1 MEEIPGWLVALAV
14 PIGALIGVGIT
25 VAVMRK
31 NANDALRT
39 AEHEERMRSLRWA
52 AELAVSEVDAEARL
66 GILELEKLGTDP
78 AIGPREQELIDGALE
93 AAQYDD
99 KLALAN
105 AAPDAEVVF
114 VEDNE
119 AIDGPGG
126 EAGDQPVRKQEDA

>member
-1 MEEIPGWLVALAV
+1 MGEIPGWLLALAV

-25 VAVMRK
+25 VVVTRK

-52 AELAVSEVDAEARL
+52 AELAVSEVDAQARL
-66 GILELEKLGTDP
+66 GVMELEKLGTDP
-78 AIGPREQELIDGALE
+78 AISPREQELIDGALE
-93 AAQYDD
+93 AAQYED
-99 KLALAN
+99 LLVLAN

-119 AIDGPGG
+119 ASDGPGDQ
-126 EAGDQPVRKQEDA
+126 AGDQPVKEEDA

>member
-1 MEEIPGWLVALAV
+1 MGEIPGWLLALAV

-25 VAVMRK
+25 VAVTRK

-52 AELAVSEVDAEARL
+52 AELAVSEVDAQARL
-66 GILELEKLGTDP
+66 GIMELEKLGTDP

-93 AAQYDD
+93 AAQYEDL
-99 KLALAN
+99 LALAN

-114 VEDNE
+114 VEENE
-119 AIDGPGG
+119 ASDGP
-126 EAGDQPVRKQEDA
+126 GDQPVTPVRREDA

>member
-1 MEEIPGWLVALAV
+1 MGEIPGWLLALAV

-52 AELAVSEVDAEARL
+52 AELAVSEVDAQARL
-66 GILELEKLGTDP
+66 GIMELEKLGTDP

-93 AAQYDD
+93 AAQYEA

-114 VEDNE
+114 VEENE
-119 AIDGPGG
+119 ASAGPG
-126 EAGDQPVRKQEDA
+126 DQSVKREDA